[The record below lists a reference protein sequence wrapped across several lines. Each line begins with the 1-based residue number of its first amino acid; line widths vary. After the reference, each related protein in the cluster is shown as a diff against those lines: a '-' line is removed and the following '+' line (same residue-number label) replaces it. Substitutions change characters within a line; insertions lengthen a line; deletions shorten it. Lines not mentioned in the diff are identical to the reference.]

1 MPIVV
6 VADWL
11 LEPARH
17 RLPVWTAAVWL
28 TYPLAWFA
36 YTLTRGPSAS
46 WYPYPFVDVASHG
59 YGRVLLNAAIFTLCF
74 AGARVRARP
83 RRQLAGRCRRTD
95 SKPRVGVRPGLTACS

>member
-1 MPIVV
+1 MRRVPIVV

-28 TYPLAWFA
+28 TYPLAWFS

-74 AGARVRARP
+74 AGAALALVLVGNWRA
-83 RRQLAGRCRRTD
+83 D
-95 SKPRVGVRPGLTACS
+95 VGVPTASRESASAQA